1 MSVAFGQSVTL
12 RFIVTPA
19 VDRSGIRWTFEENT
33 VLNSLSS
40 LNGARL
46 SFSSDYY
53 SLTISNV
60 NCNSGGRYRL
70 SATNPAGS
78 DTDYIDLYLVGEYAC
93 ILNYIYIYIYIY
105 SII

>member
-1 MSVAFGQSVTL
+1 M
-12 RFIVTPA
+12 
-19 VDRSGIRWTFEENT
+19 
-33 VLNSLSS
+33 LNSLSL

-70 SATNPAGS
+70 SASNTAGS
-78 DTDYIDLYLVGEYAC
+78 DNDYIDLYLTGTSRVTVVAVNSAPC
-93 ILNYIYIYIYIY
+93 L
-105 SII
+105 STAH

>member
-1 MSVAFGQSVTL
+1 MSAGFGSSVTL
-12 RFIVTPA
+12 RFVVTPA
-19 VDRSGIRWTFEENT
+19 VDRSGIRWTYEDST
-33 VLNSLSS
+33 VLNSLNT

-70 SATNPAGS
+70 SASNTAGS
-78 DTDYIDLYLVGEYAC
+78 DTDYIDLYLVGK
-93 ILNYIYIYIYIY
+93 
-105 SII
+105 